1 MKDLTIGKE
10 GGVIFRFA
18 LPMVIGNLLQQMY
31 QVVDSI
37 IVGNFLGK
45 EALAAQGAS
54 FPIFYSL
61 IAFIIGIGSGA
72 TVVISQYFGAKDL
85 KSVKKAIDTIFIFL
99 FFASIVLTTIG
110 ILLSDEIFTLLK
122 VEPEVK
128 PLAISY
134 FTIYM
139 TGLVMFFGFNGTAS
153 VLRGLGDSVTPLYF
167 LLASTIIN
175 IVLDILFIVVFKW
188 GIEGAAIATVIAQ
201 GVAFLSGA
209 IYLSY
214 KHQII
219 SFKISALHFDRKIF
233 SQSLRIGLPTG
244 FQQTFVALGLLAMI
258 RIVNNF
264 DTNVLAAYTIASR
277 IDALAAM
284 PAMNLAGA
292 LSAFVGQNMGAG
304 RIDRIR
310 KGMRSTLFMSI
321 ALSLIVI
328 AGVYM
333 WGEQI
338 IGIFNKDPMVIKY
351 GTNYLMIVSS
361 FYIIFSSMFVI
372 HGTLRGAGDTF
383 IPMFISLFSLWI
395 VRIPLAVFLSKH
407 FGVNGIWWSIPIGW
421 SMGLI
426 GSYAYFLTGKWKT
439 KGVTGIVPADD
450 I

>member
-1 MKDLTIGKE
+1 MKDLTVGKE

-85 KSVKKAIDTIFIFL
+85 KSVRKAIDTIFIFL
-99 FFASIVLTTIG
+99 FFASIILTTVG
-110 ILLSDEIFTLLK
+110 IVFSDEIFTLLK

-128 PLAISY
+128 PLAVSY

-139 TGLVMFFGFNGTAS
+139 SGLVMFFGFNGTAS

-167 LLASTIIN
+167 LLASTVIN
-175 IVLDILFIVVFKW
+175 IVLDIIFIVVFKW

-201 GVAFLSGA
+201 GAAFIAGA
-209 IYLSY
+209 VFLSY

-219 SFKISALHFDRKIF
+219 SFKISTLHFDRKIF

-284 PAMNLAGA
+284 PAMNLASA

-304 RIDRIR
+304 RIDRIK
-310 KGMRSTLFMSI
+310 KGFRSTLLM
-321 ALSLIVI
+321 AVVLSGMVI
-328 AGVYM
+328 AGVYL
-333 WGEQI
+333 WSEQI

-351 GTNYLMIVSS
+351 GTEYLVIVSS
-361 FYIIFSSMFVI
+361 FYIIFSVMFII

-407 FGVNGIWWSIPIGW
+407 FGVTGIWWSIPIGW
-421 SMGLI
+421 TMGLT
-426 GSYAYFLTGKWKT
+426 GSYIYYLTGKWKT
-439 KGVTGIVPADD
+439 KGVTGIIPED